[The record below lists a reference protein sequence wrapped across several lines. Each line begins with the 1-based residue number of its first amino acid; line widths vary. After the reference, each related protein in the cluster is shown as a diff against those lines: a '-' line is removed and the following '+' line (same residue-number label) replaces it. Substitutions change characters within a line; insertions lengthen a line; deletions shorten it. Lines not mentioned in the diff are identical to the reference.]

1 MKKQFALCM
10 IICLAIMMAGCST
23 SDNNP
28 KKTEDAAQEKNIASK
43 SLVAY
48 FTQGENAGL
57 SNDVDVS
64 SSASIQV
71 WNQKATGNT
80 GLVAHQIAE
89 TIGADVFSIQ
99 TVQSYPANY
108 DDAVTQGQME
118 KEQNVRPELSTHIEN
133 LDAYDT
139 VFIGFPNWWSDMP
152 MAMYSFFEE
161 YDFRG
166 KTIVPFSTS
175 GGSGLSNTLQT
186 IQELEPNAQILEGLT
201 INRSNLD
208 KAQENIQPWLTSLGF
223 E

>member
-23 SDNNP
+23 SDNSP

>member
-28 KKTEDAAQEKNIASK
+28 KKTEDVEQEKNIDSK
-43 SLVAY
+43 ALVAY

-71 WNQKATGNT
+71 WNENITGNT
-80 GLVAHQIAE
+80 GFVAHQIAE
-89 TIGADVFSIQ
+89 TIGADMFSIQ
-99 TVQSYPANY
+99 TVQPYPANY
-108 DDAVTQGQME
+108 DDTIAQGQIE

-208 KAQENIQPWLTSLGF
+208 KAQENIQTWLTSLDF

>member
-108 DDAVTQGQME
+108 DDAVSQGQME